1 MRGYLHQRSELAE
14 QRAALAELEDRRD
27 ALGRQL
33 TALRRPEVL
42 EARARELGLV
52 LPGER
57 TYLLRGLPEPG
68 EEPTAV
74 ADEDDGGDGGLLGFI
89 PNPF

>member
-1 MRGYLHQRSELAE
+1 VRGYLHQRSELAE
-14 QRAALAELEDRRD
+14 QRAALTALEARRD

-33 TALRRPEVL
+33 VALRRPEVL

-52 LPGER
+52 RPGER
-57 TYLLRGLPEPG
+57 TFLIRGLPEPG
-68 EEPTAV
+68 EEP
-74 ADEDDGGDGGLLGFI
+74 ADASEDDGGGGGILGFI

>member
-14 QRAALAELEDRRD
+14 QRAALADLEARRD

-52 LPGER
+52 MPGER
-57 TYLLRGLPEPG
+57 TFLLRGLPEPG
-68 EEPTAV
+68 EERAAV
-74 ADEDDGGDGGLLGFI
+74 AGDDGGGGGLLGFI

>member
-1 MRGYLHQRSELAE
+1 VRGYLHQRSELAE
-14 QRAALAELEDRRD
+14 QRAALAELEARRD

-57 TYLLRGLPEPG
+57 TFLLRGLPEPG
-68 EEPTAV
+68 EEQAAV
-74 ADEDDGGDGGLLGFI
+74 AGDDGGGELLGFI